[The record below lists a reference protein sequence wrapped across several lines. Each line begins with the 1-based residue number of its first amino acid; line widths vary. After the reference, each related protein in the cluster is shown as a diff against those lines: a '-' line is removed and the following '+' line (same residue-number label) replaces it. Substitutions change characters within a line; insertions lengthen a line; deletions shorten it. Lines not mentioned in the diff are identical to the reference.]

1 MNQEIAHTMRRQSSN
16 HQQEKEHQCIGHKE
30 GDWIIFTCPVCKD
43 YQRQINCVT
52 KQVTVR
58 KGNSNAI
65 HVGSHAPVITNL
77 SCFGEN

>member
-1 MNQEIAHTMRRQSSN
+1 MRRQTADLK
-16 HQQEKEHQCIGHKE
+16 KEVEHHCIGHKE
-30 GDWIIFTCPVCKD
+30 GDWIIFTCPVCRD

-65 HVGSHAPVITNL
+65 HIGSHAPVVSSVEQFSRN
-77 SCFGEN
+77 